1 MTFSATGEKN
11 PHHKAALKRYR
22 RLEKLQHVAELL
34 LKGLTQPEIS
44 RQTGISLRTTN
55 RYIQE
60 NKRRWLEQ
68 NQEDTGEL
76 VALVHARQ
84 ENIFREAMAA
94 WERSQQN
101 KEIRTVEKGSGDKG
115 KDKATLRT
123 EGQDGDM
130 ACLNTALKALEAI
143 RELHGLDAPK
153 KTEITG
159 ALGILNVF
167 EEIVT
172 VRNEQNPTPPHP
184 SQIPG

>member
-130 ACLNTALKALEAI
+130 ACLNTALK
-143 RELHGLDAPK
+143 
-153 KTEITG
+153 TEITG